1 MGNSNMTDKL
11 KEDIQRMLEDK
22 DVSRPKLWDG
32 SMLTRPAPLVV
43 ANYPEIALLEP
54 STHAGQ
60 PYSER
65 KVIFTDNAAYVRVK
79 LAEGWNS
86 MLKRHYK
93 ERVALDKGPVHKD
106 NSWVR
111 KIVEPIYA
119 KIRRQR
125 RKY

>member
-1 MGNSNMTDKL
+1 MTDKL
-11 KEDIQRMLEDK
+11 KDDIQRMLEDK
-22 DVSRPKLWDG
+22 DITRQKHDSSMARRPTPSVMTKI
-32 SMLTRPAPLVV
+32 
-43 ANYPEIALLEP
+43 NIALLEP

-86 MLKRHYK
+86 MLKLHYD
-93 ERVALDKGPVHKD
+93 ERIAIDKGPTHKD
-106 NSWVR
+106 NGWVR

-119 KIRRQR
+119 KIRKQR
-125 RKY
+125 RKI

>member
-1 MGNSNMTDKL
+1 MDNSNMTDKL
-11 KEDIQRMLEDK
+11 KEDISRMLDDK
-22 DVSRPKLWDG
+22 DITQPKYDS
-32 SMLTRPAPLVV
+32 SMARRPAPS
-43 ANYPEIALLEP
+43 AMTKINIALLEP

-86 MLKRHYK
+86 MLKLHYD
-93 ERVALDKGPVHKD
+93 ERIAIDKGPTHKN

-119 KIRRQR
+119 KIRKQR

>member
-1 MGNSNMTDKL
+1 MDNSNMTDKL
-11 KEDIQRMLEDK
+11 KEDISRMLDDK
-22 DVSRPKLWDG
+22 DITQPKYDS
-32 SMLTRPAPLVV
+32 SMARRPAPSVMTKI
-43 ANYPEIALLEP
+43 NIALLEP

-86 MLKRHYK
+86 MLKLHYD
-93 ERVALDKGPVHKD
+93 ERIAIDKGPVHRD

-119 KIRRQR
+119 KIRKQR

>member
-22 DVSRPKLWDG
+22 DITRQKYDS
-32 SMLTRPAPLVV
+32 SMARRPAPSVMTKI
-43 ANYPEIALLEP
+43 NIALLEP

-86 MLKRHYK
+86 MLKLHYN
-93 ERVALDKGPVHKD
+93 ERIAIDTGPTHKD

-111 KIVEPIYA
+111 KLVEPIYA
-119 KIRRQR
+119 KIRKQR
-125 RKY
+125 RKI

>member
-22 DVSRPKLWDG
+22 DITRQKYDS
-32 SMLTRPAPLVV
+32 SMARRPAPSVMTKI
-43 ANYPEIALLEP
+43 NIALLEP

-86 MLKRHYK
+86 MLKLHYN
-93 ERVALDKGPVHKD
+93 ERIAIDKGPTHKD

-111 KIVEPIYA
+111 KLVEPIYA
-119 KIRRQR
+119 KIRKQR
-125 RKY
+125 RKI